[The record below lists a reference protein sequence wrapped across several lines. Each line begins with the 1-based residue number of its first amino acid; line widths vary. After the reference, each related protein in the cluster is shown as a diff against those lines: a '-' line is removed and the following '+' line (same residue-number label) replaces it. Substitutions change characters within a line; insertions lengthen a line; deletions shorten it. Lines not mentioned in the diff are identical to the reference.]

1 MKIKN
6 NIAVSDNGFV
16 FNPGSGESF
25 TVNPVGLVMLNML
38 RKGLSQSKIVATIIE
53 EYNIDASSV
62 ERDLNDF
69 KEMMR
74 QYRLMQHD
82 DE

>member
-1 MKIKN
+1 MKVKN

-25 TVNPVGLVMLNML
+25 TVNPVGLDMLNCM
-38 RKGLSQSKIVATIIE
+38 RKGMTSNEIAAAISGQYEVDATQ
-53 EYNIDASSV
+53 A
-62 ERDLNDF
+62 ERDLIEF
-69 KEMMR
+69 SEMLR
-74 QYRLMQHD
+74 QYRLLESE

>member
-1 MKIKN
+1 MKVKN

-25 TVNPVGLVMLNML
+25 TVNPVGLDMLNCM
-38 RKGLSQSKIVATIIE
+38 RKGMISNEIAAAISGQYEVDATQ
-53 EYNIDASSV
+53 A
-62 ERDLNDF
+62 ERDLIEF
-69 KEMMR
+69 SEMLR
-74 QYRLMQHD
+74 QYRLLESE

>member
-1 MKIKN
+1 MRVKN
-6 NIAVSDNGFV
+6 NIAVSDNGFI

-25 TVNPVGLVMLNML
+25 TVNPVGLEMLNLL
-38 RKGLSQSKIVATIIE
+38 RKGHPHHEVVTMIQEQYVAEGAQI
-53 EYNIDASSV
+53 
-62 ERDLNDF
+62 ERDLLDF
-69 KEMMR
+69 IEMMR

>member
-1 MKIKN
+1 MKVKN
-6 NIAVSDNGFV
+6 NIAVSDNGFI

-25 TVNPVGLVMLNML
+25 TVNPVGLEMLNHL
-38 RKGLSQSKIVATIIE
+38 RKGLSHSEIIVAMQAN
-53 EYNIDASSV
+53 YNVEADNV
-62 ERDLNDF
+62 ERDLLDF
-69 KEMMR
+69 IEMMR

>member
-38 RKGLSQSKIVATIIE
+38 RKGLSQSEIVATIIE

>member
-1 MKIKN
+1 MRVKN

-16 FNPGSGESF
+16 FNPSSGESF
-25 TVNPVGLVMLNML
+25 TVNPVGLIILNMM
-38 RKGLSQSKIVATIIE
+38 RKGMEHSEITSNLRNEFNVDAAT
-53 EYNIDASSV
+53 A
-62 ERDLNDF
+62 ERDYFDF
-69 KEMMR
+69 VEMMR

>member
-1 MKIKN
+1 MKVKN

-16 FNPGSGESF
+16 FNPASGESF
-25 TVNPVGLVMLNML
+25 TVNPVGLIILNLM
-38 RKGLSQSKIVATIIE
+38 RKGLEHNEITSSLKDQFHVDAAT
-53 EYNIDASSV
+53 A
-62 ERDLNDF
+62 ERDYFDF
-69 KEMMR
+69 VEMMR